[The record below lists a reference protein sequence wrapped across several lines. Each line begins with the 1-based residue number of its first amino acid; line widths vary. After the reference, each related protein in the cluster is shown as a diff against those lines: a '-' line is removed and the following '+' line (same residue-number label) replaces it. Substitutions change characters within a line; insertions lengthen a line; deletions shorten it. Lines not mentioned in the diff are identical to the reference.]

1 MPDDLYNYS
10 VSLIRRAKGRW
21 MIDPEDVSAKIFY
34 KELLGKKPGDCYLAE
49 KTLGEFSYCILL
61 SGGVCHPDVYGWIIT
76 LNGVRILNLV
86 TYLELSLKLWEQFVQ
101 LSEDEVE
108 FRSLLH
114 RLIRSRRLI
123 SLSFPAPIDRD
134 AEYRNRICPFTSEY
148 RHDIECDGRRRGI
161 GKGFL
166 LGGLASVFCIAG
178 VILIFPFTSRRVTSE
193 VKHLDSIAV
202 SAEQVSP
209 VVLSVKD
216 DSVCVAEADVCMPS
230 RPSSSI
236 SKDADKALKGT
247 HDNSGS
253 EPSITLIEEE
263 EEGLDGDY

>member
-1 MPDDLYNYS
+1 MSDDLYNCS

-34 KELLGKKPGDCYLAE
+34 KELIGKKPGDCYLAE

-76 LNGVRILNLV
+76 LNGVRVLNLG

-123 SLSFPAPIDRD
+123 SRSFPAPIDRNV
-134 AEYRNRICPFTSEY
+134 EYRYRLYPFSSEY
-148 RHDIECDGRRRGI
+148 RHNIECRERGRGI

-166 LGGLASVFCIAG
+166 LGGLASLFCVAG
-178 VILIFPFTSRRVTSE
+178 VILIFPFASRRTTSE
-193 VKHLDSIAV
+193 VKRLDSMAV
-202 SAEQVSP
+202 SAEQVTP
-209 VVLSVKD
+209 VVLSVKE
-216 DSVCVAEADVCMPS
+216 DSVYVAEADVCIPS

-236 SKDADKALKGT
+236 SKEADKALKRAC
-247 HDNSGS
+247 DNSGS
-253 EPSITLIEEE
+253 EPPRTPIEEG
-263 EEGLDGDY
+263 EGLDGDY

>member
-10 VSLIRRAKGRW
+10 VSLIRRSKGRW
-21 MIDPEDVSAKIFY
+21 VIDPEDVSAKIFY
-34 KELLGKKPGDCYLAE
+34 KELLGKKTGDCYLAE

-61 SGGVCHPDVYGWIIT
+61 SGGVCHPDIYGWIIT
-76 LNGVRILNLV
+76 LNGVRVLNFV

-114 RLIRSRRLI
+114 RLIRSSRLI
-123 SLSFPAPIDRD
+123 SRSFPAPIDRN
-134 AEYRNRICPFTSEY
+134 AEHHYRVYSFTSEC
-148 RHDIECDGRRRGI
+148 RHDIECNGRRRGI

-166 LGGLASVFCIAG
+166 LGGLASLFCIAG
-178 VILIFPFTSRRVTSE
+178 VILIFPFASRRVTSE
-193 VKHLDSIAV
+193 VKHLDSMVV

-209 VVLSVKD
+209 VVLSVKE
-216 DSVCVAEADVCMPS
+216 DSVHVAEADVCMPS

-236 SKDADKALKGT
+236 SKEANKALKRT
-247 HDNSGS
+247 QDDSVC
-253 EPSITLIEEE
+253 ELPRALIEEE
-263 EEGLDGDY
+263 DGLDGDY